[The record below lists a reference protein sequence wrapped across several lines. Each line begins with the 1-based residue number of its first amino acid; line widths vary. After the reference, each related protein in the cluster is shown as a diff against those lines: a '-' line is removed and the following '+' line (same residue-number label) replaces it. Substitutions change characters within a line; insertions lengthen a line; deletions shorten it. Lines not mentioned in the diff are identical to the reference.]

1 VSGIASLTMPTLL
14 GPTFANGRSSAYAY
28 PGSGSVAA
36 FVSSAPFFPSGMTQ
50 SLANFTAAF
59 PDRPVTVTVTLVAL
73 PS

>member
-1 VSGIASLTMPTLL
+1 MPTLL
-14 GPTFANGRSSAYAY
+14 APTAANGISSANAY

-36 FVSSAPFFPSGMTQ
+36 SASSAPFFPSGMTQ

-59 PDRPVTVTVTLVAL
+59 PERPVTVTVTLVAL